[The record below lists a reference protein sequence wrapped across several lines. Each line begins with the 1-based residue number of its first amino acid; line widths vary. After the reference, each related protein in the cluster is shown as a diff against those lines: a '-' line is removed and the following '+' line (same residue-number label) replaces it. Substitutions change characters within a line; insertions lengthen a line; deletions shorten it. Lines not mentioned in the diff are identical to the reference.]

1 MIRRRFRS
9 IIATGAAAL
18 VGGGAMVAPGAPSA
32 SAAPPNATTT
42 VRCESDSSG
51 KPPPGGWYHGESASY
66 LYDRRFREGPI
77 LSKEQLGRY
86 TPQAIAYWKDWDD
99 SGRDALLIATY
110 VSGGAD
116 DRAKIIAVDA
126 NTPHRLL
133 GWVMVDKRSAGEMPT
148 HAGGMAIG
156 GGHLFLSGPQE
167 SNSIRHYALADVRN
181 ALQQKGS
188 ISPKGADRKV
198 HGQAFMTVD
207 GNKLYAGRFNLGSR
221 DWMHRYTIKDDGRL
235 ETDPK
240 PGGNGKMRY
249 EVPKGTQGV
258 AKAGNT
264 MFFSTSLGRNVR
276 SNFYA
281 TDAGETNLDKA
292 RPRCFRGP
300 SMSQGIAIDAARN
313 RLFLNYESGSHKF
326 DDRAGDPARNI
337 IRGANIAKLEDVTSV
352 PGGTLKLG
360 TLQAKKLT
368 DTDKED
374 EIVVSV
380 EGAPICVKG
389 SDDKCLKHLKLKQG
403 KQRAIDATV
412 QFTGNALVNVTE
424 RDNPPDNPHDNLGT
438 EKLTPGAKKG
448 ILEFAK
454 GRAVYRLSYEVS

>member
-1 MIRRRFRS
+1 
-9 IIATGAAAL
+9 
-18 VGGGAMVAPGAPSA
+18 MVAPGAPSA

-167 SNSIRHYALADVRN
+167 SDSIRHYALADVRN

-198 HGQAFMTVD
+198 
-207 GNKLYAGRFNLGSR
+207 
-221 DWMHRYTIKDDGRL
+221 
-235 ETDPK
+235 
-240 PGGNGKMRY
+240 
-249 EVPKGTQGV
+249 
-258 AKAGNT
+258 
-264 MFFSTSLGRNVR
+264 
-276 SNFYA
+276 
-281 TDAGETNLDKA
+281 
-292 RPRCFRGP
+292 
-300 SMSQGIAIDAARN
+300 
-313 RLFLNYESGSHKF
+313 
-326 DDRAGDPARNI
+326 
-337 IRGANIAKLEDVTSV
+337 
-352 PGGTLKLG
+352 
-360 TLQAKKLT
+360 
-368 DTDKED
+368 
-374 EIVVSV
+374 
-380 EGAPICVKG
+380 
-389 SDDKCLKHLKLKQG
+389 
-403 KQRAIDATV
+403 
-412 QFTGNALVNVTE
+412 
-424 RDNPPDNPHDNLGT
+424 
-438 EKLTPGAKKG
+438 
-448 ILEFAK
+448 
-454 GRAVYRLSYEVS
+454 